1 MKGREQVRKV
11 KKSLAF
17 LLCMIMAAVGLPSA
31 FAEEQD
37 LTASGTI
44 IEIETYG
51 NAVVDITID
60 EFEEMGFNLGDIV
73 TVTTENYSGDMP
85 YFNGY
90 YTEQG
95 EYLLRAYP
103 GTENIAV
110 CITYG
115 DFAEAADAQVGDTV
129 TIDLKEDDGAL
140 AEQEINNLV
149 YSDDRYDY
157 SLDRV
162 FANFRPVVMGDIA
175 AGKLFRSATPVDDSF
190 CRAVYANEL
199 AELVRINSVMNLAN
213 TDEEVT
219 ECIER
224 EGFSSDYYRALF
236 EDGRV
241 IALGMPIDFDTEE
254 FAQGIARGL
263 TFLSEQ
269 DPPYLV
275 HCTEGKDRAG
285 FASMVLEALMGASAE
300 EIVADYM
307 VSYRNYYGIEPGT
320 KKYDLIVNKNIMLML
335 PIIAGTDDLENVD
348 LADATEAYLINN
360 GMEQESLAR
369 LKEKLSTP

>member
-1 MKGREQVRKV
+1 MRKRKMGRA
-11 KKSLAF
+11 LM
-17 LLCMIMAAVGLPSA
+17 LCMLMAAAGLPSA

-44 IEIETYG
+44 VEIETYG
-51 NAVVDITID
+51 NAVLDITI
-60 EFEEMGFNLGDIV
+60 EKFEEMGFNLGDIV

-90 YTEQG
+90 YAEQG
-95 EYLLRAYP
+95 DYLLRAYP

-115 DFAEAADAQVGDTV
+115 DFAEAADAQVGDEV
-129 TIDLKEDDGAL
+129 TIVLKEDDGAL

-149 YSDDRYDY
+149 YSDDRFDY
-157 SLDRV
+157 SLDTV

-175 AGKLFRSATPVDDSF
+175 AGKLFRSASPVDDTF

-199 AELVRINSVMNLAN
+199 AELVRIHAVMNLAS
-213 TDEEVT
+213 TDEEIA
-219 ECIER
+219 ECFEK
-224 EGFSSDYYRALF
+224 EGFSSNYYRALY

-241 IALGMPIDFDTEE
+241 IALGMPIVFDTEE
-254 FAQGIARGL
+254 FAQGIVRGL

-269 DPPYLV
+269 EPPYLV

-285 FASMVLEALMGASAE
+285 FASMVLEALMGASVE

-307 VSYRNYYGIEPGT
+307 VSYRNYYGIEPDT
-320 KKYDLIVNKNIMLML
+320 EKYDLIVSKNIMLML
-335 PIIAGTDDLENVD
+335 PIIAGTDDLDGVN
-348 LADATEAYLINN
+348 LADAAEAYLINN